1 VLDYHHKDQ
10 DLGQLDLAQV
20 GFQMLVVPRHLHQVV
35 AKGLQVDKV
44 SLEIR
49 DLVLS
54 QLAQIRRL
62 MLHQSAVLL
71 WLIL

>member
-49 DLVLS
+49 DLVL
-54 QLAQIRRL
+54 AAV
-62 MLHQSAVLL
+62 QSHRFLKEVVD
-71 WLIL
+71 